1 MAQNEFTLEELK
13 AKTYFQLRDIAKK
26 KGIDNATFLT
36 QDQLIES
43 LLKLDVAADKGA
55 VAESEKTA
63 RSLGET
69 EGYTREDF
77 EKMTIHSVRS
87 IVREVGITPSVR
99 RKEELIEDY
108 LKLMEER
115 AKNGGVVAEV
125 KPKTKRGRP
134 AKSEVPNLVK
144 DVAASSDNSSYNSN
158 QESDQDNKTNQDA
171 LVKEAESESR
181 SGILELLDGY
191 GFLRAENCECGDKDV
206 YVSGRIIKAMGL
218 RAGDYVVGIA
228 KRNADNKPPA
238 LTVVERV
245 NPEIKYEIIY
255 QKDERGR
262 DIHGTGEYKAV
273 GFVGD
278 SGKDLSK
285 LRQRP
290 HFDALTPIFP
300 KERLRL
306 EINTAERSV
315 TRGDFAIRSLD
326 LIAPIGKGQRA
337 MIVSPPKAGKT
348 TLLKK
353 IANSITTNHKEVT
366 LFVLLVDERPE
377 EVTDMKRSI
386 NGEVIYSTFDEMPE
400 HHCKAAELLIERARR
415 LVELG
420 KDVVKMM
427 DSLTRLARAYN
438 LTIPPTGRTLSGG
451 IDPGA
456 FASPKKFFGAAR
468 NIENGGSLT
477 IIATALV
484 DTGSRMDDV
493 IYEEFKGTGN
503 MEITLDRKL
512 SERRIFPAID
522 LNRSSTRREDLLL
535 TQKELE
541 GVWALRK
548 MLSTGDSQDTT
559 DQLLNM
565 MQKTKN
571 NEEFVES
578 VTTQVKVLEKN
589 GYSIKNLSSKI

>member
-1 MAQNEFTLEELK
+1 MAKKNYTIEELQ
-13 AKTYFQLRDIAKK
+13 AKTVFQLRDIAKK
-26 KGIDNATFLT
+26 KGIDNASYLSEEA
-36 QDQLIES
+36 LIKRIMGEDKDNKA
-43 LLKLDVAADKGA
+43 KLPEWA
-55 VAESEKTA
+55 SN
-63 RSLGET
+63 
-69 EGYTREDF
+69 YTKEDF
-77 EKMTIHSVRS
+77 NNMTIHNLRDFA
-87 IVREVGITPSVR
+87 REIGIKSPTTKK
-99 RKEELIEDY
+99 KEEIINECYELINS
-108 LKLMEER
+108 EEHI
-115 AKNGGVVAEV
+115 VTPVS
-125 KPKTKRGRP
+125 KRGRP
-134 AKSEVPNLVK
+134 HKTVMPPIEVNDSAGQFHYNYSEKTDEPKEKPPEEKKGAMSIEEMLK
-144 DVAASSDNSSYNSN
+144 
-158 QESDQDNKTNQDA
+158 QEDC
-171 LVKEAESESR
+171 EMR
-181 SGILELLDGY
+181 SGILEMLDGY
-191 GFLRAENCECGDKDV
+191 GFLRAENCECSEKDV
-206 YVSGRIIKAMGL
+206 YVSGRFIKNIGL
-218 RAGDYVVGIA
+218 RAGDFVVGVA
-228 KRNADNKPPA
+228 KRNSDNKPPA
-238 LTVVERV
+238 LVAIDRV
-245 NPEIKYEIIY
+245 NPEIDYQIVC
-255 QKDERGR
+255 QKDEKGR
-262 DIHGTGEYKAV
+262 DIPGTGEYKSV
-273 GFVGD
+273 GYVGE
-278 SGKDLSK
+278 SGKDYSELK
-285 LRQRP
+285 KRP
-290 HFDALTPIFP
+290 HFDNLTPVFP
-300 KERLRL
+300 QERLRL
-306 EINTAERSV
+306 EINTQEKNV
-315 TRGDFAIRSLD
+315 TRSDFAIRSLD

-353 IANSITTNHKEVT
+353 IANSITTNHSEVK

-386 NGEVIYSTFDEMPE
+386 KGEVIYSTFDEMPE
-400 HHCKAAELLIERARR
+400 HHCQASEILIERAKR

-420 KDVVKMM
+420 QDVVIMM

-456 FASPKKFFGAAR
+456 LASPKKFFGAAR

-548 MLSTGDSQDTT
+548 ILSTGDPQETT

-571 NEEFVES
+571 NEEFIES
-578 VTTQVKVLEKN
+578 IINQVKVLEKN
-589 GYSIKNLSSKI
+589 GYTIRGL